1 MSDTAADLLTST
13 SRGGHRPSDGGKGSS
28 AKGSSVTGGHHVTG
42 LNTLS
47 SCQTLHLVKQP
58 MKQKQSESREVWKD
72 RIVNCFALRGS
83 GDCFNEMVTVR
94 KKENYNMIKTDC
106 SAGLVS
112 GHAQCLHQVV
122 SQYSGLLME
131 SNVNILKIKH

>member
-28 AKGSSVTGGHHVTG
+28 VKGSSVTGGHHVTG

-47 SCQTLHLVKQP
+47 SCQTLHLVKRP
-58 MKQKQSESREVWKD
+58 MKQMQSESREVWKD
-72 RIVNCFALRGS
+72 RIVLFCTF
-83 GDCFNEMVTVR
+83 FNEMVTVR

-122 SQYSGLLME
+122 SQYSCLLIE
-131 SNVNILKIKH
+131 SNKNILKIKH